1 MSEIMNDKVKFE
13 SFNSS
18 LSSAMKMEE
27 DSLPPSSK
35 AASGIHQEYLQRRT
49 PEVTPEGGLRE
60 LQKLQREHTFWDN
73 RFFKACLAG
82 HLTKEDFG
90 FVYGQYYLYSKN
102 FTRYLSALMANCDND
117 LFRSRI
123 SENLWEE
130 GGGIAPE
137 KRHAEIFRRFL
148 TYGLEID
155 VNDIDY
161 LDSTRFFVREYLDFC
176 LHSHPSAA
184 SAFLSL
190 GTEGIVGRM
199 YGIVVEGLLKAGVP
213 EAHLTFFRIHM
224 ECDDEHSE
232 TIEKIMLSY
241 SSMPDWYN
249 TCYRSMMFAL
259 DLRERFFEKIYDQ
272 LIVRRLRPVLDNI
285 QNRESLAPELP
296 SAAELLHRMDS
307 TTGEMLYSNLNE
319 RLNIDFAVE
328 RVPFKADV
336 FDTRILRIAAH
347 KNNELH
353 KHPHESIFYVIS
365 GEGKVHVNNVVIDI
379 KPGDIVFVPRW
390 AMHQSHNTTDA
401 ELLILALTD
410 FSLTERIFVG
420 NHLTS
425 TRMKGAQAAR

>member
-1 MSEIMNDKVKFE
+1 MSEIMNEKAKFE
-13 SFNSS
+13 SFNSN
-18 LSSAMKMEE
+18 LSGGIKVDE
-27 DSLPPSSK
+27 DSMPPSSK
-35 AASGIHQEYLQRRT
+35 AAALMHQEFRQHRVA
-49 PEVTPEGGLRE
+49 EVTPEAGLAQ
-60 LQKLQREHTFWDN
+60 LHKAQAEHSFWSN

-82 HLTKEDFG
+82 HLTKEDYK

-102 FTRYLSALMANCDND
+102 FTRYLSALMANCDSD
-117 LFRSRI
+117 YYRSRI

-148 TYGLEID
+148 IDGLEID
-155 VNDIDY
+155 VGDIDY

-190 GTEGIVGRM
+190 GTEGIVARM
-199 YGIVVEGLLKAGVP
+199 YGIIVEGLLKAGIP
-213 EAHLTFFRIHM
+213 EEHLTFFRIHM
-224 ECDDEHSE
+224 ECDDEHAE
-232 TIEKIMLSY
+232 TLENIMVSY
-241 SSMPDWYN
+241 SAMPDWYN
-249 TCYRSMMFAL
+249 TCHRSMTFAL
-259 DLRERFFEKIYDQ
+259 DLRERFFEKIYEH
-272 LIVRRLRPVLDNI
+272 LTVRRLLPVIGKI
-285 QNRESLAPELP
+285 QNRDSHASELP

-307 TTGEMLYSNLNE
+307 ETGALLYSNMNE

-336 FDTRILRIAAH
+336 FDTRILRIAPH
-347 KNNELH
+347 RNNELH
-353 KHPHESIFYVIS
+353 KHPHESIFYVIK
-365 GEGKVHVNNVVIDI
+365 GEGKVHVNDVVVDI
-379 KPGDIVFVPRW
+379 KPGDLVFVPRW
-390 AMHQSHNTTDA
+390 AMHQSHNTTGE

-425 TRMKGAQAAR
+425 TRMKGTQAER